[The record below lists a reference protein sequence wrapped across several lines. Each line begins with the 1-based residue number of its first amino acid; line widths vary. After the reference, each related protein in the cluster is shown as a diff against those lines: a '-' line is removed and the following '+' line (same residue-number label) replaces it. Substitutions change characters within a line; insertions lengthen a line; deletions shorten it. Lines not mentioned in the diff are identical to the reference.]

1 MEETEKKTALSEKEK
16 NRGYVSVIAGM
27 GVLTAIVVVL
37 QLMSSVIHFGPFSI
51 TLALTPI
58 IVGGALYGLK
68 GGAWLGLVMA
78 VTVLLSGDA
87 AAFLAVSIPG
97 TLTVVLVK
105 STAAGLLASLVY
117 KLIEKKNVYLAV
129 VAAGIA
135 APVVN
140 TGLFI
145 VGCMT
150 FFIDTINEWS
160 GGLPALEFII
170 TGMVGLNF
178 IVELFVN
185 MALSAVTVTLIGYAR
200 KMLGTR

>member
-16 NRGYVSVIAGM
+16 KRGYVSVIAGM

-117 KLIEKKNVYLAV
+117 KLIEKKNVYVAV

-160 GGLPALEFII
+160 GQMPALEFII